1 MSGSSGFWRVIVKVG
16 QRRDQLH
23 AQIRD
28 EYLRLDEPRRCILR
42 KWVDAVALAGEGP
55 VAETGLSVD
64 ARVHLEVQGSQEM
77 ETVTVSPG
85 ILAKAM
91 AAWDKGEDFIYN
103 GP

>member
-1 MSGSSGFWRVIVKVG
+1 MPWRWQAKGLLPRQDSAWTQGFTWRF
-16 QRRDQLH
+16 RAAD
-23 AQIRD
+23 
-28 EYLRLDEPRRCILR
+28 
-42 KWVDAVALAGEGP
+42 
-55 VAETGLSVD
+55 
-64 ARVHLEVQGSQEM
+64 EM